1 MYVMFMREA
10 VSRIATYSADTFGVC
25 SALFELGG
33 MIVIHD
39 PSGCNSTYT
48 THDEPRWYDT
58 DSLIF
63 IPGLTEMDA
72 LMGNDEKLV
81 HDVIEG
87 ARQFSPRFIVL
98 LCTPVPLMMGTDFP
112 ALAQEIEKA
121 TGIPTFSGTTNSM
134 ETYEKGISWALQM
147 VADHIVKENPVS
159 NSGRFYCSW
168 QPSFASQSPQAI
180 PLNIIGMTPLDFAYQ
195 GSEKT
200 IRQLFSKRGFSV
212 RSIWA
217 MGSRIE
223 EIEMAGQ
230 AQVNLVVSYG
240 GLEAAKVM
248 QKRFGHPYV
257 IGVPM
262 GPFQDT
268 LFQALRQ
275 AVHTGE
281 NQYPCLQ
288 RIDDG
293 KSTMAMI
300 GESVYA
306 TSLAAALEMTIG
318 MHVQVLCALEPAEHT
333 LQQTDCCV
341 SSEQEL
347 QLRLKSKKIIIADP
361 LYRPICPKQG
371 TLIPLGHEAFSGRM
385 YEQQIL
391 DLMKPDIFHDF
402 VKQIKGV

>member
-1 MYVMFMREA
+1 MRVMFMREA

-63 IPGLTEMDA
+63 ISGLTEMDA
-72 LMGNDEKLV
+72 LMGNDEKFV
-81 HDVIEG
+81 HDVVEG
-87 ARQFSPRFIVL
+87 ARQFAPRFIIL

-112 ALAQEIEKA
+112 ALAREIEEA
-121 TGIPTFSGTTNSM
+121 AGIPTFSGTTNSM
-134 ETYEKGISWALQM
+134 ETYEKGISWALQLL
-147 VADHIVKENPVS
+147 ATHIVKENLISASSPFS
-159 NSGRFYCSW
+159 CSW
-168 QPSFASQSPQAI
+168 QPTFASQNKKAI
-180 PLNIIGMTPLDFAYQ
+180 AVNVIGMTPLDFAYQ

-200 IRQLFSKRGFSV
+200 IRRFLTRRGFSV
-212 RSIWA
+212 SSIWA

-223 EIEMAGQ
+223 EIEMAGR
-230 AQVNLVVSYG
+230 AKVNLVVSYG
-240 GLEAAKVM
+240 GLKAAQIMK
-248 QKRFGHPYV
+248 KRFGQPYV
-257 IGVPM
+257 VGVPI

-268 LFQALRQ
+268 VQQALLQ

-288 RIDDG
+288 RTNDE
-293 KSTMAMI
+293 KSTMAII

-306 TSLAAALEMTIG
+306 ASLAMALEMDSGIP
-318 MHVQVLCALEPAEHT
+318 VQVLCPLEPAEKT
-333 LQQTDCCV
+333 LQETDCRIA
-341 SSEQEL
+341 SEQEL
-347 QLRLKSKKIIIADP
+347 QARLRKKDIIIADP
-361 LYRPICPKQG
+361 LYQPVCPASG
-371 TLIPLGHEAFSGRM
+371 RFIALGHEAFSGRM
-385 YEQQIL
+385 YQNEIP
-391 DLMKPDIFHDF
+391 DLMKTDVYSDF